1 MQAVTTIGLDIAKS
15 VWGGSSCARPS
26 ISCVRLNGPVL
37 KLALLWNG
45 TLTRSAI
52 GFCDCFARSGTW
64 PLKGRQHDV
73 AHGSVWQGR
82 LP

>member
-1 MQAVTTIGLDIAKS
+1 MS
-15 VWGGSSCARPS
+15 S

-37 KLALLWNG
+37 KLALER

-52 GFCDCFARSGTW
+52 GFCDCFTRSGTW
-64 PLKGRQHDV
+64 PLKGTQHDV

-82 LP
+82 MP